1 MKTFFQHQ
9 EKARKHT
16 TKLIFLFCLAI
27 GALVLG
33 ATLLTALFFGVLG
46 GATTDPYGT
55 ASAMN
60 APTMDA
66 KTVSLITLI
75 VLIVVGGGSLFKL
88 LQLSKGGASV
98 AEMLGGTLVT
108 HNTRLP
114 QEKQLLNIVEEMSI
128 ASGVPVPPV
137 YVMRDEPGIN
147 AFAAGFKPKDAVIG
161 VTQGCM
167 DLLNREEMQG
177 VIGHEFSHILNGDMR
192 INIRLMGIL
201 HGITIIGMIGYQMI
215 YHFRFAGVARSRQ
228 ENGGAQMG
236 MFAFAFGLIAIG
248 YGGVF
253 FGNLIKAAVSRQ
265 REYLADAS
273 AVQFTRNPDGI
284 ASALDKIASHA
295 YGAEMQNPNAKEA
308 SHMFFGSTVTGFL
321 SGLFATHPPISERI
335 QRISPN
341 WQGNAHKKDTG
352 HTSSSSF
359 SNTAGVSGFAGG
371 TPQTQTQQA
380 SNIDGLAEETI
391 SRVGTPNPNDVD
403 TAVNII
409 TATPSV
415 WHEYA
420 HTHLGARAAIY
431 TLLLNTKGS
440 NAFEKQWIHINNIDH
455 DAIPFCNELLGTPI
469 EDESQRLSIIDM
481 TLPHLASIKV
491 EFYPDFLQ
499 LLSAL
504 IKADNKID
512 LFEWSLYAIVE
523 NYLKSKFEPR
533 KSLLRQSAKYKKLD
547 NVTEQCNVVLSLL
560 SLAGNKDEGERE
572 KAFASAVSYAELSGM
587 NRLDKEGLSI
597 DKLSEALSDLSR
609 LYPLI
614 KPKLLKACVAC
625 IASDGVV
632 TATESEL
639 LRAIG
644 DTLDCPLPPVTI
656 NS

>member
-9 EKARKHT
+9 EKARKQT

-27 GALVLG
+27 AALVLG

-46 GATTDPYGT
+46 GTSDPYNT
-55 ASAMN
+55 VNAVN
-60 APTMDA
+60 APTVDA
-66 KTVSLITLI
+66 QTVSLITLI
-75 VLIVVGGGSLFKL
+75 VLVVVGGGSLFKL

-98 AEMLGGTLVT
+98 AEMLGGTLIT
-108 HNTRLP
+108 HNTRSP

-167 DLLNREEMQG
+167 DLLNRDEMQG

-201 HGITIIGMIGYQMI
+201 HGITLIGMIGYQLI
-215 YHFRFAGVARSRQ
+215 YHFRFAGIARSRQ
-228 ENGGAQMG
+228 QNGGAQIG

-248 YGGVF
+248 YGGMF

-265 REYLADAS
+265 REFLADAS

-284 ASALDKIASHA
+284 ASALDKIATHA
-295 YGAEMQNPNAKEA
+295 YGANMQNPNAKEA

-321 SGLFATHPPISERI
+321 SGLFATHPPIDERI
-335 QRISPN
+335 KRIAPN
-341 WQGNAHKKDTG
+341 WQPKSSHARHTTNTSFAH
-352 HTSSSSF
+352 
-359 SNTAGVSGFAGG
+359 TAGVSGFSGD
-371 TPQTQTQQA
+371 A
-380 SNIDGLAEETI
+380 SSAPNHGDTANLDSLAKATVD
-391 SRVGTPNPNDVD
+391 RVGTPTPNDVD
-403 TAVNII
+403 NAVNII
-409 TATPSV
+409 TATPNI
-415 WHEYA
+415 WYKYA
-420 HTHLGARAAIY
+420 HTPIGARATLY
-431 TLLLNTKGS
+431 TLLLHKTDGNVFNT
-440 NAFEKQWIHINNIDH
+440 QCMHINNIDA
-455 DAIPFCNELLGTPI
+455 DAKPFCDELLNSAI
-469 EDESQRLSIIDM
+469 ENDSQRLSIIDM
-481 TLPHLASIKV
+481 ALPHLANMKP

-499 LLSAL
+499 LLIAL
-504 IKADNKID
+504 IRADNKID

-533 KSLLRQSAKYKKLD
+533 KSLLKQSAKYKQLES
-547 NVTEQCNVVLSLL
+547 VSSQCNVVFSLL
-560 SLAGNKDEGERE
+560 SLAGNKDESERD
-572 KAFASAVSYAELSGM
+572 KAFANAVSYASLSGM
-587 NRLDKEGLSI
+587 NRLEQQELSI
-597 DKLSEALSDLSR
+597 DKLSHALSDLSR
-609 LYPLI
+609 LYPLV

-625 IASDGVV
+625 IAADGVV

-644 DTLDCPLPPVTI
+644 DTLDCPLPPVSI
-656 NS
+656 